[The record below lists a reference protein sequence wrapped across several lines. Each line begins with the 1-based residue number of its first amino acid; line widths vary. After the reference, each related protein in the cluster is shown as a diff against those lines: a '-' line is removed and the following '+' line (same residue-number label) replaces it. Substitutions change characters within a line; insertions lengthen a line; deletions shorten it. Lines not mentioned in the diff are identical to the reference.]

1 MESFMPW
8 LLEEDTVLADI
19 LPKDGLL
26 LLVDSGRLDS
36 RIADLLERE
45 NKLAESLAEPWS
57 FEGSEI
63 PGLHV
68 SFDRSTKLCK
78 APIWFIDSTRNVT
91 TTAEVK
97 AITWQ
102 STKTGSTP
110 HIDVFGKIDRISE
123 LLDKNYFVVVAAE
136 GEGSASRLKEIFNK
150 EGLPVSTNKEKS
162 DNKFSGIHIMIG
174 SVERLSLIHI

>member
-1 MESFMPW
+1 MPW
-8 LLEEDTVLADI
+8 LLEEDTVLDDI

-26 LLVDSGRLDS
+26 LLVDRGRLDS

-45 NKLAESLAEPWS
+45 NKLAESLAETWS
-57 FEGSEI
+57 FDGSEI

-68 SFDRSTKLCK
+68 SFDRSTKLCE
-78 APIWFIDSTRNVT
+78 APIWFIDSTRSVT

-110 HIDVFGKIDRISE
+110 HIDVFGKMDRISE
-123 LLDKNYFVVVAAE
+123 LLDKNYFVVVARRHL
-136 GEGSASRLKEIFNK
+136 SR
-150 EGLPVSTNKEKS
+150 STNRTAPRGPDGKT
-162 DNKFSGIHIMIG
+162 
-174 SVERLSLIHI
+174 